1 MRFLAPFLIVTAAW
15 VIVLFLTRPPS
26 FSIHSVSLDL
36 TGDPR
41 SFLIVMGLI
50 AGPILG
56 LAIHAFGAGE
66 VAKAFIDAPVKVLKT
81 GKKVVTPWTWGDD
94 DD

>member
-1 MRFLAPFLIVTAAW
+1 MRFLAPLLIVAAVW
-15 VIVLFLTRPPS
+15 VYIQGHSLPS

-66 VAKAFIDAPVKVLKT
+66 VAKAFIDVPVKVLKT